1 MSTDAMIKIDCRA
14 ERTQRRLGV
23 VVVVASGSGGGG
35 RTSCSSGRRGG
46 GVTLARVVTALLSL
60 GAALLPLSALLSLSS
75 VHTILETALRMD
87 HRQLRQRGHHVV
99 NASTYQRGSL
109 REDGEDGEDSSKRV

>member
-60 GAALLPLSALLSLSS
+60 GTALLPLSALLSLSS
-75 VHTILETALRMD
+75 VHTILETALRMEPSSE
-87 HRQLRQRGHHVV
+87 RQHGDVV
-99 NASTYQRGSL
+99 NSSTYQRGSL